1 MLLLQGGVAARW
13 RSVLSTAADP
23 SMKLPVNA
31 FSWEGVMAA
40 SALQRAAPHLH
51 LVLTLVV
58 VQLDDLD
65 GVAKD
70 EAAGGKLS
78 HLVSG

>member
-1 MLLLQGGVAARW
+1 M
-13 RSVLSTAADP
+13 
-23 SMKLPVNA
+23 
-31 FSWEGVMAA
+31 VMAA
-40 SALQRAAPHLH
+40 WSWQHSHVAPHLH

-58 VQLDDLD
+58 AQLDDLD

-78 HLVSG
+78 HLVSGVSGRRWNVETAVG